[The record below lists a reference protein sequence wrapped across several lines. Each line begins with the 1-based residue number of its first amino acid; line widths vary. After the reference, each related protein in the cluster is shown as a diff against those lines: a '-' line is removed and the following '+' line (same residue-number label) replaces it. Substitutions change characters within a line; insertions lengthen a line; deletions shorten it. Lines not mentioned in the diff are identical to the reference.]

1 MYLRT
6 VSKELAIKLK
16 ELGFDWPTISYY
28 HPSYDLCHDRL
39 GYSDAFKGPEY
50 FMHYNSKK
58 WANGYYSAPTLE
70 LAKQWFREV
79 KNIVVV
85 PLQNASGWWC
95 VLEKTGGTF
104 ISESLDDGPNEAG
117 EWDSYEEAL
126 EAGLLE
132 ACNLVK

>member
-1 MYLRT
+1 MYLKA

-58 WANGYYSAPTLE
+58 WAKGYYSAPTLE
-70 LAKQWFREV
+70 LAKQWFREKHRV
-79 KNIVVV
+79 IITVSYDLGDYELFIDVDKH
-85 PLQNASGWWC
+85 SGS
-95 VLEKTGGTF
+95 TGYDIIYG
-104 ISESLDDGPNEAG
+104 
-117 EWDSYEEAL
+117 SYEEAL
-126 EAGLLE
+126 ESGLLE
-132 ACNLVK
+132 ACNLKL